1 MADQRF
7 HLTNLHPMRT
17 RIPEETQGISR
28 SGNGTPLG
36 SRLRG
41 PIWTNLR
48 CWWTST
54 FTCPATSSV
63 H

>member
-36 SRLRG
+36 SRLFAADSAR
-41 PIWTNLR
+41 PE
-48 CWWTST
+48 ST
-54 FTCPATSSV
+54 ARFNVGTKCCA
-63 H
+63 